1 MGEVQVTRR
10 RRRRTS
16 LFWPMMLIGIGTI
29 WLLTNIGVFKAE
41 NIIVLARLWPLLLIV
56 AGLDLLFGRSSPNLG
71 AIIGIGAV
79 VGLLLLMLA
88 GPSLGWGGDAE
99 LQTASYSE
107 AVGEAESAHIEL
119 GSGVNDIRVSA
130 LPESGDL
137 FAADILYYGEIE
149 YSAEGGTEKTIKLEQ
164 NDAAYDGF
172 ASFLLDI
179 FGGNQGNEESDT
191 DWNIEL
197 SPYVPLDLKVNAG
210 VGNSNLDLADLQLSG
225 LDVDAGVGNVDV
237 TLPGAE
243 ESYHVEINGG
253 VGDITITLPEGVAV
267 QVDAEVGVG
276 SLNLPSGLQRV
287 SGDDDSFV
295 GDEGVWETEGFD
307 NAEVQI
313 TIRFD
318 GGVGNL
324 TVR

>member
-1 MGEVQVTRR
+1 MGEVRVTRR
-10 RRRRTS
+10 RRGGVS
-16 LFWPMMLIGIGTI
+16 FFWPMMLIGIGTI
-29 WLLTNIGVFKAE
+29 WLLTNIGVFKVE
-41 NIIVLARLWPLLLIV
+41 NIVVLARLWPLLLIV
-56 AGLDLLFGRSSPNLG
+56 AGLDLLFSRSSPSLG

-79 VGLLLLMLA
+79 VGMLLLMLI

-137 FAADILYYGEIE
+137 FAADISYHGEIE
-149 YSAEGGTEKTIKLEQ
+149 YSAEGGTEKTITLEQ
-164 NDAAYDGF
+164 TNSSHDGF
-172 ASFLLDI
+172 TSFLLDI
-179 FGGNQGNEESDT
+179 FGSDQRDEESET

-197 SPYVPLDLKVNAG
+197 SPYVPVDVKVNAG
-210 VGNSNLDLADLQLSG
+210 VGNTNLDLADLQLSG
-225 LDVDAGVGNVDV
+225 LDVDMGVGNVDV
-237 TLPGAE
+237 TLPDAE
-243 ESYHVEINGG
+243 ESYHVDIDGG
-253 VGDITITLPEGVAV
+253 VGDITITLPEGAAV
-267 QVDAEVGVG
+267 QIDAEVGVG
-276 SLNLPSGLQRV
+276 SMSMASGLQRV
-287 SGDDDSFV
+287 SGDDDGLI

-307 NAEVQI
+307 NADVQI